1 MKDQATTE
9 PVAMKPA
16 HARLPWPRHI
26 HGATWALLGLLAVG
40 LGVICA
46 TVGDYGISWDENVQ
60 RAYGDAILR
69 YFASG
74 GQDKSYNSIGPLRF
88 YGPTFELPVAAI
100 SHLWT
105 NHVYIV
111 RHVATAITALL
122 TVPALVRIGRHLG
135 SRWAGLLGGL
145 ALVMMPMFYGH
156 AFVNSKDIPFACLF
170 AWVMALILERFA
182 TDHWTWMRTA
192 LFGLVLGLMAG
203 TRPGGAVAAAIPLT
217 ALFAW
222 GSCFTA
228 PGRPIPWRPRFM
240 RELALAVL
248 IAWVIMVLPWPY
260 AHENP
265 LTHPA
270 EAMAFAMRFPRDFL
284 MLFEGKIIVST
295 ALPRYYLAK
304 YLLITTPPVL
314 LAGAAVGLA
323 AGIREQLRS
332 PRAAR
337 SQAIFLLQAWL
348 LLPILLFAIR
358 PPNVYDGIR
367 HFLFLLPA
375 LAMLHALGV
384 AWVVSK
390 TTATLARSA
399 IIAGTVLMTLSPA
412 ISLARLHPYQ
422 MTYFNS
428 FVGGVGGAGARYE
441 TDYWLTS
448 FREAME
454 WVNTQ
459 AVREPGRR
467 FTVLLATR
475 PTTLDTVQ
483 GFKAANV
490 DVRATP
496 KGTPSG
502 DRLPDDVDYAILST
516 RTGQTPFRAS
526 PVVHTVHRDGAVFCV
541 VRGREV
547 PR

>member
-1 MKDQATTE
+1 MKDQGTTE
-9 PVAMKPA
+9 PVAMEPA
-16 HARLPWPRHI
+16 DAGLTWPRQI
-26 HGATWALLGLLAVG
+26 RGATWALLAFLALGLV
-40 LGVICA
+40 VIAA

-60 RAYGDAILR
+60 RAYGEAILR

-74 GQDKSYNSIGPLRF
+74 GHDKSGDSLGALRF
-88 YGPTFELPVAAI
+88 YGPTFELLVAAI
-100 SHLWT
+100 SHLWA

-135 SRWAGLLGGL
+135 SSWLGLLGGL

-170 AWVMALILERFA
+170 AWAMAMILQRFA
-182 TDHWTWMRTA
+182 TDQWTWRRTA

-217 ALFAW
+217 ALFVY
-222 GSCFTA
+222 GSCFGA
-228 PGRPIPWRPRFM
+228 PGRPVPWRWRFLG
-240 RELALAVL
+240 ELTLGLA
-248 IAWVIMVLPWPY
+248 IAWIVMVLPWPF

-323 AGIREQLRS
+323 AGVREQLRS
-332 PRAAR
+332 PRTAR
-337 SQAIFLLQAWL
+337 SQAVFLLQAWL
-348 LLPILLFAIR
+348 LLPVLLFVIK

-375 LAMLHALGV
+375 LAMFHALGV

-390 TTATLARSA
+390 VAGPLARSA
-399 IIAGTVLMTLSPA
+399 IIASAVLMTLSPA
-412 ISLARLHPYQ
+412 ISLVRLHPYQ

-428 FVGGVGGAGARYE
+428 FVGGLRGADGRYE

-459 AVREPGRR
+459 AAQQPGRR

-496 KGTPSG
+496 KGTPPG
-502 DRLPDDVDYAILST
+502 ECLPDDVDYAILST

-526 PVVHTVHRDGAVFCV
+526 PVVHRVGREGAVFCV